1 MTKPRI
7 LFILRMLLAL
17 TSFSKVRHFG
27 ELDPLKDIKY
37 GNQVGFKTVKIC
49 TPRNVKV
56 VILETQATLLTC
68 FPTSVNTN
76 LQRSSPKSILS
87 VDVYIILQQTSK
99 LL

>member
-17 TSFSKVRHFG
+17 TSFSEVRHFG

-68 FPTSVNTN
+68 FPHLCEYQPAAQFS
-76 LQRSSPKSILS
+76 QIHFER
-87 VDVYIILQQTSK
+87 
-99 LL
+99 